1 MVGLTIDTL
10 CMLSRSL
17 VRSLLLSSLL
27 VRSLSLALPHSPS
40 LSPVSRSFLAI
51 SRPVSHSR
59 LNNPYTLTIFSSV
72 LHSRRLRRCG
82 LFFDCSIDV
91 ASSLQFNDVDSNFLS
106 VALAP
111 CSLLVQ
117 KFWLPVS
124 HLTFSWAP
132 EKRRLEQFL
141 VASEAIESNR
151 GKEQSTSMCKF
162 DNSNDMKGCYQESTG
177 IREGGWDPRYSDLFT
192 IIIFGSCESVFICF
206 SDYTGMAKSSV
217 INLQRQFC
225 RLSPPLPRWC
235 KECWTSLFQDHA
247 SKSPRYR
254 KVRLSRQNVSSSS
267 LVIKCIHILQLTYWI

>member
-1 MVGLTIDTL
+1 
-10 CMLSRSL
+10 MLSRSL
-17 VRSLLLSSLL
+17 AFSRSPL
-27 VRSLSLALPHSPS
+27 LSLALALALALTLALALPR
-40 LSPVSRSFLAI
+40 SPVSRSFLAI

-72 LHSRRLRRCG
+72 LHSRRLRRCR

-177 IREGGWDPRYSDLFT
+177 IREGGWDPRYSNLFT

>member
-1 MVGLTIDTL
+1 MLNGLIADWDCACCL
-10 CMLSRSL
+10 A
-17 VRSLLLSSLL
+17 
-27 VRSLSLALPHSPS
+27 RSLSLALACSLARSPLLS
-40 LSPVSRSFLAI
+40 LALALALALTLALALPRSPVSRSFLAI

-162 DNSNDMKGCYQESTG
+162 DNSNDMKWCYQEKWEFVRVVE
-177 IREGGWDPRYSDLFT
+177 IHA
-192 IIIFGSCESVFICF
+192 I
-206 SDYTGMAKSSV
+206 
-217 INLQRQFC
+217 Q
-225 RLSPPLPRWC
+225 
-235 KECWTSLFQDHA
+235 TSLP
-247 SKSPRYR
+247 S
-254 KVRLSRQNVSSSS
+254 LSLVHVNLFSFVLQIILVWQRAPSSTSSANFVASSS
-267 LVIKCIHILQLTYWI
+267 LM